1 MHHIKPVITM
11 QNGKQRMGKG
21 FSPDEIKQAGLNYGE
36 ARKLCLP
43 VDFKRRTAHEENINN
58 LKSHKEKAQT
68 EAKPRPKL
76 EKPAE
81 SKKKP
86 KS

>member
-1 MHHIKPVITM
+1 M

-21 FSPDEIKQAGLNYGE
+21 FSPDEIKQAGINATD
-36 ARKLCLP
+36 ARKLGIP
-43 VDFKRRTAHEENINN
+43 IDRKRKTAHQENINT
-58 LKSHKEKAQT
+58 LKAHAEKAKA
-68 EAKPRPKL
+68 EAKPKPEPKP

>member
-1 MHHIKPVITM
+1 M
-11 QNGKQRMGKG
+11 QNGRQRQGKG
-21 FSPDEIKQAGLNYGE
+21 FSPEEIKQSGINAAD
-36 ARKLCLP
+36 ARKLGIP
-43 VDFKRRTAHEENINN
+43 VDRKRKTAHQENINA
-58 LKSHKEKAQT
+58 LKAHAEKAKA
-68 EAKPRPKL
+68 EAKPKPEPKP

>member
-1 MHHIKPVITM
+1 MHHIKPVVTK
-11 QNGKQRMGKG
+11 QDGKQRLGKG
-21 FSPDEIKQAGLNYGE
+21 FSPDEIKQAGLNRGE
-36 ARKLCLP
+36 ARKLGIP
-43 VDFKRRTAHEENINN
+43 VDFKRKTAHEKNINA
-58 LKSHKEKAQT
+58 LKSHKEKNPIP
-68 EAKPRPKL
+68 AKPKLKL